1 LLGVLQKDN
10 CLSLFLQQFC
20 PAVVLPLL
28 GKAIG
33 NDLPKPFK
41 VLHLA
46 SGNLYGGIEKIL
58 TTFAKNQE
66 YSPEMLQDFAVC
78 FNGRLRNE
86 LLEAKVTVHDI
97 GSFRYSRPW
106 SLPPVQ
112 KKFAE
117 ILKSGGYDAVIFYGS
132 WQYVALVKTAKK
144 AGCRCVFWAMNY
156 FGSGLLDWFAK
167 WSKPHVALAC
177 SRDVERTI
185 SSFCIPGRHQTIFPP
200 LDSDNMSDL
209 LKIRS
214 RLRSQFNVRDNTKII
229 LMASRLDPYKGHRL
243 LVTALGKLL
252 VKIPEGWEVWMAGGV
267 QRSQEMFYLRE
278 LQTLAKKVGV
288 SDKIRWLGQRS
299 DPLELMATA
308 DLFCHPNQGPEPF
321 GVVFLE
327 AQSMG
332 CPVITTAMGGALE
345 AVEDNGI
352 NTLLAK
358 PCPDLLAQALEK
370 HLLMPGRYAVP

>member
-1 LLGVLQKDN
+1 M
-10 CLSLFLQQFC
+10 LSI
-20 PAVVLPLL
+20 L

-33 NDLPKPFK
+33 KDLPKPFK

-58 TTFAKNQE
+58 TTLAKNQT
-66 YSPEMLQDFAVC
+66 YSPDMLQDFAVC
-78 FNGRLRNE
+78 FHGRLRNE
-86 LLEAKVTVHDI
+86 LLEAEATVHDI

-106 SLPPVQ
+106 SLLPVQ
-112 KKFAE
+112 KKLAK
-117 ILKSGGYDAVIFYGS
+117 ILKTGGYDTVIFYGS
-132 WQYVALVKTAKK
+132 WQYVALVETAKK

-156 FGSGLLDWFAK
+156 FGGGWLDWLAK
-167 WSKPHVALAC
+167 WSKPHIALAC
-177 SRDVERTI
+177 SRDVERTV
-185 SSFCIPGRHQTIFPP
+185 SSFCLTGIHQTVFPP
-200 LDSDNMSDL
+200 LDSRDL
-209 LKIRS
+209 PSLRAIRGK
-214 RLRSQFNVRDNTKII
+214 LRSQFNVHENTKII
-229 LMASRLDPYKGHRL
+229 LMAARLDPYKGHRL
-243 LVTALGKLL
+243 LITALGKLL
-252 VKIPEGWEVWMAGGV
+252 EKIPQGWEVWMAGGV
-267 QRSQEMFYLRE
+267 QRLQEGIYLEE
-278 LQTLAKKVGV
+278 LKTLAKEVGV

-299 DPLELMATA
+299 DALELMATA

-327 AQSMG
+327 AQAMG

-370 HLLMPGRYAVP
+370 HLLMPARHTVS

>member
-1 LLGVLQKDN
+1 
-10 CLSLFLQQFC
+10 LSLFLQQFC

-33 NDLPKPFK
+33 EDLPKPFK

-58 TTFAKNQE
+58 VTFAKNQA
-66 YSPEMLQDFAVC
+66 YSPDMLQDFAVC

-86 LLEAKVTVHDI
+86 LLEAEATVHDI

-106 SLPPVQ
+106 SLLPVR
-112 KKFAE
+112 KKLTE
-117 ILKSGGYDAVIFYGS
+117 ILKAGGYDAVIFYGS
-132 WQYVALVKTAKK
+132 WQYVALVETAKK

-156 FGSGLLDWFAK
+156 FGGGWLDWLAK
-167 WSKPHVALAC
+167 WSKPHIALAC
-177 SRDVERTI
+177 SRDVERTV
-185 SSFCIPGRHQTIFPP
+185 SSFCLTGIHQTVFPP
-200 LDSDNMSDL
+200 LDSMDL
-209 LKIRS
+209 PSRRAIRGK
-214 RLRSQFNVRDNTKII
+214 LRSQFKVREGTKII
-229 LMASRLDPYKGHRL
+229 LMAARLDPYKGHRL
-243 LVTALGKLL
+243 LITALGKVLE
-252 VKIPEGWEVWMAGGV
+252 KIPQGWEVWMAGGV
-267 QRSQEMFYLRE
+267 QRLQEGIYLEE
-278 LQTLAKKVGV
+278 LQTLAKEVGV

-299 DPLELMATA
+299 DALEMMATA

-370 HLLMPGRYAVP
+370 HLLMPGRHAV